1 MPSDS
6 SGDNDS
12 SSEPELTAVISDSGM
27 PTEEGER
34 EEGAVF
40 AGLAFEADVL
50 VEGAADFVG
59 IGMSVQEGGMG
70 EDVRVGRV
78 FIQFASHS
86 ATAPP

>member
-1 MPSDS
+1 MAMTSDS
-6 SGDNDS
+6 VTSTD
-12 SSEPELTAVISDSGM
+12 
-27 PTEEGER
+27 EGER

-40 AGLAFEADVL
+40 AGLAFEADVF
-50 VEGAADFVG
+50 VEGAADFFG

-70 EDVRVGRV
+70 EHIRVGGV